1 MGKLDDL
8 DGNTAALR
16 IKEREDDRLDR
27 EQAAIEARAEPVF
40 LNIMQNL
47 DSDVIDGAFGQL
59 TKDEYASLVEDLG
72 HGPPHDLAHIGS
84 ILRDALERYA
94 MQLAI
99 KEVS

>member
-1 MGKLDDL
+1 MGQML

-27 EQAAIEARAEPVF
+27 EQAMIEARAEPVC

-59 TKDEYASLVEDLG
+59 TKDEYASLEEDLG
-72 HGPPHDLAHIGS
+72 HGVMRDLAHAGS
-84 ILRDALERYA
+84 ILSDALERYA
-94 MQLAI
+94 MQLAV